1 MPLPKR
7 NIWNSG
13 VSQCTMKAAC
23 ALPKGSEPIPAATI
37 LLLRDGDAGLQVLM
51 VRRHH
56 EIEFAAGALVFPG
69 GKAAASDFDPEI
81 SDFAEGIAVWNAGL
95 QAVAVAAIR
104 EAFEE
109 AGVLIARD
117 QNTRELVSETRL
129 AALDHYRERIEKGET
144 SLLTMLREERLRLA
158 CDQLVHF
165 AHWVTPKH
173 MPRRYDAHFFLAR
186 VPVGHV
192 GQHCGRESVD
202 SLWVSP
208 QEAIAKRKEWR
219 IMFPTRLN
227 LMKLAEA
234 NSVEDAL
241 FRARKQRPLT
251 VEPWVEE
258 APGGRRLHIREDAGY
273 ALTNVPLR
281 DG

>member
-1 MPLPKR
+1 MSSARVSPK
-7 NIWNSG
+7 N
-13 VSQCTMKAAC
+13 
-23 ALPKGSEPIPAATI
+23 SEPVPAATI
-37 LLLRDGDAGLQVLM
+37 LLLRDGDAGLEVFM

-69 GKAAASDFDPEI
+69 GKAAPGDFDPALLEFAD
-81 SDFAEGIAVWNAGL
+81 DFSEWSREL
-95 QAVAVAAIR
+95 QAVGAAAIR

-117 QNTRELVSETRL
+117 QDTGELVSDARL
-129 AALDHYRERIEKGET
+129 AQLDDYRERIETGDT
-144 SLLTMLREERLRLA
+144 TLLSMLRQERLRLA

-165 AHWVTPKH
+165 AHWITPKH
-173 MPRRYDAHFFLAR
+173 MPRRYDTHFFLAR
-186 VPVGHV
+186 TPVGHS

-202 SLWVSP
+202 SLWVRP
-208 QEAIAKRKEWR
+208 QEAIANRKTWR

-227 LMKLAEA
+227 LMKLAEVNTA
-234 NSVEDAL
+234 HDAL
-241 FRARKQRPLT
+241 SRARKKRPVT

-258 APGGRRLHIREDAGY
+258 TPDGKRLRIREDAGY
-273 ALTNVPLR
+273 GLTNVPLK

>member
-1 MPLPKR
+1 MNSEKILHKDSMP
-7 NIWNSG
+7 
-13 VSQCTMKAAC
+13 V
-23 ALPKGSEPIPAATI
+23 PAATI
-37 LLLRDGDAGLQVLM
+37 LLLRDGDTGLEVFM

-69 GKAAASDFDPEI
+69 GKASPEDFVPGLADRVDGFFGLNGEMRALAA
-81 SDFAEGIAVWNAGL
+81 
-95 QAVAVAAIR
+95 AAIR

-109 AGVLIARD
+109 AGVLLARD
-117 QNTRELVSETRL
+117 ESMGKLVSEARL
-129 AALDHYRERIEKGET
+129 AELDCYRERIENGEI
-144 SLLTMLREERLRLA
+144 SLLDMFRRERLRLA

-173 MPRRYDAHFFLAR
+173 MPRRYDTHFFVAR
-186 VPVGHV
+186 APAGHS

-202 SLWVSP
+202 SLWVGP
-208 QEAIAKRKEWR
+208 QHAIENRKQLR

-227 LMKLAEA
+227 LMKLAE
-234 NSVEDAL
+234 SKTVDEAL
-241 FRARKQRPLT
+241 SRARAEPPVN

-258 APGGRRLHIREDAGY
+258 TPDGKRLRIREDAGY
-273 ALTNVPLR
+273 ELTNVPLR

>member
-1 MPLPKR
+1 M
-7 NIWNSG
+7 
-13 VSQCTMKAAC
+13 TAAH
-23 ALPKGSEPIPAATI
+23 PVPEEIVPVPSATI
-37 LLLRDGDAGLQVLM
+37 LLLRDGDAGLEVFM

-69 GKAAASDFDPEI
+69 GKAAPEDFDPAI
-81 SDFAEGIAVWNAGL
+81 SEFSDRASLWDMGL
-95 QAVAVAAIR
+95 RAVAVAAIR

-117 QNTRELVSETRL
+117 GDTGELVSETRL
-129 AALDHYRERIEKGET
+129 AALDAYREPIEKGDT
-144 SLLTMLREERLRLA
+144 SLLAMLRREGLRLA

-165 AHWVTPKH
+165 AHWVTPRH
-173 MPRRYDAHFFLAR
+173 MPRRYDTHFFLVRA
-186 VPVGHV
+186 PLGHA

-202 SLWVSP
+202 SLWVRP
-208 QEAIAKRKEWR
+208 QEAIARRKAWR

-234 NSVEDAL
+234 NTVEDAL
-241 FRARKQRPLT
+241 FRARREPPVM

-258 APGGRRLHIREDAGY
+258 TPDGKRLRIREDAGY
-273 ALTNVPLR
+273 ALTDVPLK

>member
-1 MPLPKR
+1 MDTAR
-7 NIWNSG
+7 ASAQNSEA
-13 VSQCTMKAAC
+13 V
-23 ALPKGSEPIPAATI
+23 PAATI
-37 LLLRDGDAGLQVLM
+37 LLLRDGEGGLEVFM

-69 GKAAASDFDPEI
+69 GKAAAGDFDPAI
-81 SDFAEGIAVWNAGL
+81 SDFADGWIAAIG
-95 QAVAVAAIR
+95 AVEVAAIR

-117 QNTRELVSETRL
+117 GRTGALVSETRL
-129 AALDHYRERIEKGET
+129 AALDRYREPIESGQT
-144 SLLTMLREERLRLA
+144 SLVAMLRQEDLRLA
-158 CDQLVHF
+158 CDELVHF

-173 MPRRYDAHFFLAR
+173 MPRRYDTHFFLVQAPPGYAGR
-186 VPVGHV
+186 
-192 GQHCGRESVD
+192 HCGRESVD

-208 QEAIAKRKEWR
+208 AEAVASRKQLR

-234 NSVEDAL
+234 TTVADAL
-241 FRARKQRPLT
+241 SRAREHPPVT
-251 VEPWVEE
+251 VEPWIEE
-258 APGGRRLHIREDAGY
+258 RPDGRRLRIRDDAGY
-273 ALTNVPLR
+273 ALTDVAFN

>member
-1 MPLPKR
+1 MKTTRVLPK
-7 NIWNSG
+7 NG
-13 VSQCTMKAAC
+13 DPV
-23 ALPKGSEPIPAATI
+23 PAATI
-37 LLLRDGDAGLQVLM
+37 LLLRDGAAGFQVFM

-69 GKAAASDFDPEI
+69 GKAAPGDFDSGI
-81 SDFAEGIAVWNAGL
+81 SDFAEGVSVWNDGL

-117 QNTRELVSETRL
+117 QNTRELVSEMRL
-129 AALDHYRERIEKGET
+129 AALDRYREPLEKGNI
-144 SLLTMLREERLRLA
+144 SLLSMLRQEQLRLA
-158 CDQLVHF
+158 CDQLAHF

-173 MPRRYDAHFFLAR
+173 MPRRYDTHFFLAR
-186 VPVGHV
+186 APAGHF

-208 QEAIAKRKEWR
+208 QEAITKRREWH

-241 FRARKQRPLT
+241 SRARKQPPVT

-258 APGGRRLHIREDAGY
+258 APGGKRLRIREDAGY
-273 ALTNVPLR
+273 ALTNVPLK

>member
-1 MPLPKR
+1 M
-7 NIWNSG
+7 S
-13 VSQCTMKAAC
+13 
-23 ALPKGSEPIPAATI
+23 SENVLHNEITPVAAATI
-37 LLLRDGDAGLQVLM
+37 LLLRDGETGLEVFM

-69 GKAAASDFDPEI
+69 GKASIDDFD
-81 SDFAEGIAVWNAGL
+81 AELGDRADGASGL
-95 QAVAVAAIR
+95 SGEMRPLAAAAIR

-109 AGVLIARD
+109 AGVLLARD
-117 QNTRELVSETRL
+117 ETTGKLVSEARL
-129 AALDHYRERIEKGET
+129 AELDCYRERIEKGEIA
-144 SLLTMLREERLRLA
+144 LLDMVRRERLRLA

-173 MPRRYDAHFFLAR
+173 MPRRYDTHFFVAR
-186 VPVGHV
+186 VPVGHS

-202 SLWVSP
+202 SLWVRP
-208 QEAIAKRKEWR
+208 KDAIENRKQLR

-227 LMKLAEA
+227 LMKLAE
-234 NSVEDAL
+234 SETVDEAL
-241 FRARKQRPLT
+241 SGARSEPPVN

-258 APGGRRLHIREDAGY
+258 TPHGKRLRIREDAGY
-273 ALTNVPLR
+273 ELTNVPLR

>member
-1 MPLPKR
+1 MSDDRGLPG
-7 NIWNSG
+7 N
-13 VSQCTMKAAC
+13 
-23 ALPKGSEPIPAATI
+23 SEPVPAATI
-37 LLLRDGDAGLQVLM
+37 LLLRDGESGLEVFM

-69 GKAAASDFDPEI
+69 GKAAPGDFDPGI
-81 SDFAEGIAVWNAGL
+81 SDLSDSVPAWSAGL
-95 QAVAVAAIR
+95 RVVAVAAIR

-117 QNTRELVSETRL
+117 RDTGEFVSETRL
-129 AALDHYRERIEKGET
+129 AALDDYRERIEKGET
-144 SLLTMLREERLRLA
+144 SLLAMLREERLRLA
-158 CDQLVHF
+158 CDGLVHF
-165 AHWVTPKH
+165 AHWVTPRH
-173 MPRRYDAHFFLAR
+173 LPRRYDTHFFLVRA
-186 VPVGHV
+186 PLGHA

-202 SLWVSP
+202 SLWVRP
-208 QEAIAKRKEWR
+208 QEAIARRKAWR

-234 NSVEDAL
+234 NTVEDAL
-241 FRARKQRPLT
+241 FRARREPPVM

-258 APGGRRLHIREDAGY
+258 TPDGKRLRIREDAGY
-273 ALTNVPLR
+273 ALTDVPLK

>member
-1 MPLPKR
+1 MSTARDLP
-7 NIWNSG
+7 
-13 VSQCTMKAAC
+13 QD
-23 ALPKGSEPIPAATI
+23 SEPVSAATI
-37 LLLRDGDAGLQVLM
+37 LLLRDGDAGLEVFM

-69 GKAAASDFDPEI
+69 GKAAPADFDPELAN
-81 SDFAEGIAVWNAGL
+81 FADRASAWRADL
-95 QAVAVAAIR
+95 RAVAVAAIR

-117 QNTRELVSETRL
+117 QDTGALVSEARL
-129 AALDHYRERIEKGET
+129 AALDGYRERIEKGET
-144 SLLTMLREERLRLA
+144 SLLTMLQRERLRLA
-158 CDQLVHF
+158 CDQPVHF

-173 MPRRYDAHFFLAR
+173 MPRRYDTHFFLVRA
-186 VPVGHV
+186 PVGHS

-202 SLWVSP
+202 SLWVRP
-208 QEAIAKRKEWR
+208 QDAIANRKEWR

-234 NSVEDAL
+234 NSVDDAL
-241 FRARKQRPLT
+241 SRARAARPVM

-258 APGGRRLHIREDAGY
+258 TPDGKRLRIREDAGY
-273 ALTNVPLR
+273 ELTNVPLK

>member
-1 MPLPKR
+1 MTTARVLPKD
-7 NIWNSG
+7 
-13 VSQCTMKAAC
+13 
-23 ALPKGSEPIPAATI
+23 SEPVPAATI
-37 LLLRDGDAGLQVLM
+37 MLLRDGDAGLEVFM

-69 GKAAASDFDPEI
+69 GKAAPGDFDPALTECADHV
-81 SDFAEGIAVWNAGL
+81 SDWSREMRAVGA
-95 QAVAVAAIR
+95 AAIR

-117 QNTRELVSETRL
+117 QDSGEVVSEARL
-129 AALDHYRERIEKGET
+129 AQLNHYRECVEKGET
-144 SLLTMLREERLRLA
+144 TLLAMLRQERLRLA
-158 CDQLVHF
+158 CDQLIHF

-173 MPRRYDAHFFLAR
+173 MPRRYDTHFFLTRA
-186 VPVGHV
+186 PAGHA

-202 SLWVSP
+202 SLWVRP
-208 QEAIAKRKEWR
+208 QDAIANRKEWR

-234 NSVEDAL
+234 NTVQDAL
-241 FRARKQRPLT
+241 SRAREGPPVT

-258 APGGRRLHIREDAGY
+258 TPDGKRLRIRDDAGY
-273 ALTNVPLR
+273 ELTNVPLK